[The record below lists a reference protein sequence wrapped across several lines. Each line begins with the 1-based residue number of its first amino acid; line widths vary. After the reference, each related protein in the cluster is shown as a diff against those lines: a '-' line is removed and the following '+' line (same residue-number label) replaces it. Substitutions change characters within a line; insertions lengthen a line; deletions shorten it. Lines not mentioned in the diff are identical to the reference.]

1 MLVYCAAKLQTFIYL
16 PKQSSKKLL
25 QTLFL
30 ALFRQPKGFV
40 TDGWHSPAGATVPS
54 RSAPCTPP
62 LRRPQLCLVDEVTL
76 KVAVDG
82 AAGGRRGELA
92 EEAAHVATHIVVSRI
107 VNHLAAYCQ
116 MEAAKL
122 VEHNGVARLQHE
134 PHLLDQSLYCGIHI
148 GLGEGGVGAYTAR
161 QLARMHFF
169 G

>member
-40 TDGWHSPAGATVPS
+40 TDGWHSPAGAAVPS

-62 LRRPQLCLVDEVTL
+62 LSGPQLCLVDEVTL

-92 EEAAHVATHIVVSRI
+92 EEAAHVATHVVVSRI

-122 VEHNGVARLQHE
+122 VEHNGVARLQYE
-134 PHLLDQSLYCGIHI
+134 PHLLDQSLYCGIHR
-148 GLGEGGVGAYTAR
+148 Y
-161 QLARMHFF
+161 
-169 G
+169 